1 MRRGLAVL
9 ARGKGCVLR
18 QAASLSEWADR
29 SALLVSEFRCAYAGV
44 VVESRSGRRDG
55 QAGLGSSVSREAVR
69 QQ

>member
-1 MRRGLAVL
+1 M
-9 ARGKGCVLR
+9 LR